1 MVAAASARTAADTT
15 AILPN
20 FSIMTRSC
28 YFSGGEPALGLE
40 FANRDVKQGA
50 SWDFRAA
57 ISRYR
62 PIWLSRGPSDGH
74 RRLSFWTFYF
84 DNIAGSR
91 LGGCRDLGLGQIERW
106 PTGSK
111 ASRESAAARRRAATI
126 SDGLICSSQQTA
138 SIARRFLNAVLFKTE
153 LLQVSRKRCD

>member
-62 PIWLSRGPSDGH
+62 PIWLSRGPSDGSPTPFLLDFLLRRH
-74 RRLSFWTFYF
+74 RGQPPA
-84 DNIAGSR
+84 AGRSR
-91 LGGCRDLGLGQIERW
+91 
-106 PTGSK
+106 
-111 ASRESAAARRRAATI
+111 SR
-126 SDGLICSSQQTA
+126 
-138 SIARRFLNAVLFKTE
+138 
-153 LLQVSRKRCD
+153 SR